1 VLPTFVSTG
10 KTISYEAASC
20 LALVCE
26 CLRVLT
32 DGNSLLAVR
41 AAEAGFV
48 VIVLFALE
56 VVANS
61 VQYNE
66 VYYAYVKRTLI

>member
-1 VLPTFVSTG
+1 MLPTFVSIG

-32 DGNSLLAVR
+32 DANSLLAVR

-48 VIVLFALE
+48 VIVLSALE

-66 VYYAYVKRTLI
+66 V